1 MALAVPAAAVAES
14 GEPPERADAPPAGA
28 SDRPAA
34 EPTTGAGGQPQA
46 DNATEPGSKG
56 AGQPEQFVNRL
67 PERYKLSNWLGKSV
81 VNSQGE
87 TLGRVEDLVIDDLG
101 MARYIVLET
110 EVLGEEHADRLI
122 AVPAGHF
129 SYPPVREGSLVL
141 DVSLGRFTR
150 APRFGTAGWPNMG
163 EKTFSSVVVGYWL
176 PEEASDRYGSQDGGD
191 ASAEAKRAADKTQGS
206 EPRAD
211 GQPREFHPDRD
222 TTYLSA
228 DKRLLFVTLD
238 RNRDGVIDRDEAAR
252 NHIVSAQFEA
262 IDTFANDVITRSE
275 LAAVEIP
282 VSGSGQ

>member
-1 MALAVPAAAVAES
+1 MALAVPAAAKAES

-34 EPTTGAGGQPQA
+34 EPTTGAGGQPRA

-67 PERYKLSNWLGKSV
+67 RERYKLSNWLGKSV

-110 EVLGEEHADRLI
+110 ELLGEENADRLI

-176 PEEASDRYGSQDGGD
+176 PEEAADRYGSQDG
-191 ASAEAKRAADKTQGS
+191 AHKTQGS
-206 EPRAD
+206 EPPAEDHR
-211 GQPREFHPDRD
+211 REFRPNRD
-222 TTYLSA
+222 ATYLSA

-252 NHIVSAQFEA
+252 NHIVSAQFDA
-262 IDTFANDVITRSE
+262 IDTFANDAITRSE